1 MRDFVR
7 ASNLR
12 WPELLAR
19 IREPS
24 ARGVQSVNLASR
36 VPRDDLERIV
46 VSECV
51 LNKAVVVDI
60 FLVYSFAIVFL
71 RFLSL

>member
-1 MRDFVR
+1 MRNFVR

-19 IREPS
+19 VREPS
-24 ARGVQSVNLASR
+24 SRGVQTVNLASR
-36 VPRDDLERIV
+36 VPRDNFEHIA

-51 LNKAVVVDI
+51 LNKAVVLDI
-60 FLVYSFAIVFL
+60 F
-71 RFLSL
+71 